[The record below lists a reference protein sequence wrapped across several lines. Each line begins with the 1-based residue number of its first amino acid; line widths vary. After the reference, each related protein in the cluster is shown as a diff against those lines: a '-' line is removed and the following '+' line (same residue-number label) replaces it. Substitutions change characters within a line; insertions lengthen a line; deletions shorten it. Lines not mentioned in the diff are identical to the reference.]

1 MNDKAKILLLAAGAT
16 GLLFMTAKKS
26 RAAEEEDDE
35 DETVVPVGPPVQ
47 IPRGRT
53 PDDFFGDA
61 PETIDDLLPR
71 APGDPPKFFPTPP
84 TQGGEPIPPKKAIPE
99 DDPDAEESEN
109 PVIVAPPVFTTQP
122 VPAVPRPPPVRGV
135 PSQPKAP
142 AEKPTNIPAD
152 TAELLRLM
160 LARETTADWKRQ
172 EPALALWQ
180 RERGLTADKKFGPQ
194 SALTMAEETGL
205 LPIVRFW
212 PKGAQKA
219 QAVEDYQEDLLELAS
234 KAEEPRRSQLKAA
247 AEREQGQGFGRNP
260 APITPT
266 ISI

>member
-1 MNDKAKILLLAAGAT
+1 MNNKAKILLLVAGAT
-16 GLLFMTAKKS
+16 GLLFMTARKS
-26 RAAEEEDDE
+26 SAAETEEEEDE
-35 DETVVPVGPPVQ
+35 ETVVPVGPPVQ

-61 PETIDDLLPR
+61 PMTVDDLLPK
-71 APGDPPKFFPTPP
+71 APGEPPKFFPTPP

-99 DDPDAEESEN
+99 DDEAEESEN
-109 PVIVAPPVFTTQP
+109 PAPPPVFTTQP
-122 VPAVPRPPPVRGV
+122 VPTVPRPPPVRAV
-135 PSQPKAP
+135 PPPPKAP

-160 LARETTADWKRQ
+160 LARETTGDWKRQ

-180 RERGLTADKKFGPQ
+180 RERDLTADKKFGPQ

-260 APITPT
+260 IPITPT
-266 ISI
+266 ILI